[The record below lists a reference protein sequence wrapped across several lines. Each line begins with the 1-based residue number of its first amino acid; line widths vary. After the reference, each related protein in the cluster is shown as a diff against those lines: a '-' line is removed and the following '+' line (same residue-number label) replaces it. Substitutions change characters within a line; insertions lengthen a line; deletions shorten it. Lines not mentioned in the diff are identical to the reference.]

1 MERTG
6 TTESVNR
13 MLEHVS
19 LPRGLWVRQHFPAE
33 KLEDPVRA
41 LEAEFARPEI
51 SGLVKP
57 GMKIAVTAGSR
68 GLAGYVPLLRGQG
81 AEPFIIPAMGSH
93 GGATAPGQK
102 ELLAAYGITEETVGA
117 PVRATMEVVEAD
129 RTEAGE
135 PVWVDRYAWEADGIV
150 LFNRISP
157 TPVFGAS
164 MKAGW

>member
-68 GLAGYVPLLRGQG
+68 GLAGYVPLLRGLVRLLQAQG

-93 GGATAPGQK
+93 
-102 ELLAAYGITEETVGA
+102 I
-117 PVRATMEVVEAD
+117 
-129 RTEAGE
+129 
-135 PVWVDRYAWEADGIV
+135 
-150 LFNRISP
+150 
-157 TPVFGAS
+157 
-164 MKAGW
+164 